1 MEIRDDEHYGV
12 ESDIPK
18 FVMVPNWVLEIRVNG
33 QPLPPQAI
41 HIYSVLMYHVNNE
54 TRKCFPAY
62 TTLESMTGM
71 SRSTIWKYLKILKDA
86 GVLTWERRAFK
97 GFTTSNKYFL
107 PHKPLKDVELY
118 KQESYITEKEVAEDE
133 TSDSGFEL
141 DTLEDSGFGVSEEAG
156 IQKKRTVTAPDA
168 FMIKLQENMG
178 YKPEGSE
185 YARWNKVLNKI
196 RSITD
201 NPDDITLAFRNYP
214 KYMPKK
220 NTTFT
225 LEALAKHFQALINY
239 KDDTISSL
247 ERLENLKIKD
257 NVIDV

>member
-71 SRSTIWKYLKILKDA
+71 SRSTIWKYLNVLKDA

-107 PHKPLKDVELY
+107 PHKPLKDVELH
-118 KQESYITEKEVAEDE
+118 KQESYITEKEVVKDDTDDDA
-133 TSDSGFEL
+133 GFAL
-141 DTLEDSGFGVSEEAG
+141 DVIEDSGFGVPDD
-156 IQKKRTVTAPDA
+156 IKKKSGR
-168 FMIKLQENMG
+168 KLDDYWYKLAENIG
-178 YKPEGSE
+178 YMPEGEDE
-185 YARWNKVLNKI
+185 YARWGKVVRKI
-196 RSITD
+196 KGITQ

-214 KYMPKK
+214 KYMPKAG
-220 NTTFT
+220 TTLT
-225 LEALAKHFQALINY
+225 LEAIGKHFQALINY
-239 KDDTISSL
+239 KDESISNL
-247 ERLENLKIKD
+247 ERLENLKTKENI
-257 NVIDV
+257 IDV

>member
-71 SRSTIWKYLKILKDA
+71 SRSTIWKYLNVLKDA

-107 PHKPLKDVELY
+107 PHKPLKDVELFKY
-118 KQESYITEKEVAEDE
+118 ESFITEKEVADNKEDY
-133 TSDSGFEL
+133 DIGFAL
-141 DTLEDSGFGVSEEAG
+141 DVIEDSGFGVPDD
-156 IQKKRTVTAPDA
+156 IKKKSGR
-168 FMIKLQENMG
+168 KLDDFWYVLSDNMG
-178 YKPEGSE
+178 YMPQGPDEWK
-185 YARWNKVLNKI
+185 RWGKVITKI
-196 RSITD
+196 KSITK
-201 NPDDITLAFRNYP
+201 NPDDITKAFSNYP
-214 KYMPKK
+214 KYMPKSS
-220 NTTFT
+220 TTFT
-225 LEALAKHFQALINY
+225 IEALAKHFQALINY
-239 KDDTISSL
+239 KDESISSL
-247 ERLENLKIKD
+247 ERLENLKTKENI
-257 NVIDV
+257 IDV